1 MVLIKYISLLLV
13 IFISPVCRGQEP
25 KTVNTD
31 KTWPLRIAQS
41 FLRMHPD
48 SIVYPTE
55 AKSRRW
61 NYEQGLMLEA
71 FYQMWLHTNDTQYIQ
86 YVKKNLD
93 YYIRGDGSIL
103 TYLYDEYQLDNITP
117 GKAALRMFDLTHD
130 SKYRI
135 AADTLRNQLA
145 NQPRTNDGGFWH
157 KKIYPYQ
164 MWLDGLYM
172 AEPFYT
178 LYSVMF
184 KDSSAL
190 DDVAKQFLLMARH
203 SYDERS
209 GLYFHGWDESKQQQW
224 ANPQT
229 GCSPNLWGR
238 VLGWYGMGLVDVLD
252 YFPQSHPQKAEL
264 LKILNNL
271 AIQMLKQRD
280 AKTKLWYQVVDKPD
294 EKGNYLEASVSSMF
308 AYVYAKG
315 ANRKY
320 LPAEFGAR
328 AEETFKGILDNLVSI
343 DSLGIVHLKNVCS
356 VSGLGGNPYRD
367 GSVAYYLSEPKRI
380 DDFKGYGPFL
390 LAAIELEETPS
401 LNENTLIGKGKTVA
415 LDYYFN
421 CEWKKVDSTQV
432 QFHYIWEDTTNSG
445 FSQIGSVIQELGAD
459 VAAIRKV
466 PTISDLK
473 NYEIYWIVDPDTPAE
488 TEKPNYISEECI
500 NTVKQ
505 WVKSGG
511 ILILMGNDKG
521 KSEFEHFNKLA
532 ECFGIHF
539 NEDSFHKV
547 VGKVYETGSN
557 DNLPD
562 HPIFRDVKQIFTKEI
577 SSLRIEKP
585 AEPVL
590 VENGF
595 VLMAS
600 ANFGRGF
607 VFAVGDPW
615 FYNEYMD
622 TRRLLAEYENRKAG
636 RNLFTWLFG
645 KLRSQNK

>member
-1 MVLIKYISLLLV
+1 MKFFILFHKKGMDIMRRLVLVSITPLLLL
-13 IFISPVCRGQEP
+13 ICCSTARQA
-25 KTVNTD
+25 D
-31 KTWPLRIAQS
+31 KETPIPWSLRIAQS

-71 FYQMWLHTNDTQYIQ
+71 FYQMWLHTNDTQYVQ

-93 YYIRGDGSIL
+93 YYIRSDGSIL

-172 AEPFYT
+172 AEPFYA

-224 ANPQT
+224 ANPQS

-238 VLGWYGMGLVDVLD
+238 SLGWFGMALVDVLD
-252 YFPQSHPQKAEL
+252 YFPESHPQRAEL

-280 AKTKLWYQVVDKPD
+280 AKTNLWYQVVDKPD

-328 AEETFKGILDNLVSI
+328 AEETFKGILKHLVRI
-343 DSLGIVHLKNVCS
+343 DASVNVHLNNVCS
-356 VSGLGGNPYRD
+356 VAGLGGAARRD
-367 GSVAYYLSEPKRI
+367 GSVAYYLNEPQRV
-380 DDFKGYGPFL
+380 DDFKGYGPFF
-390 LAAIELEETPS
+390 LAAIELE
-401 LNENTLIGKGKTVA
+401 KYK
-415 LDYYFN
+415 
-421 CEWKKVDSTQV
+421 
-432 QFHYIWEDTTNSG
+432 
-445 FSQIGSVIQELGAD
+445 
-459 VAAIRKV
+459 AAIK
-466 PTISDLK
+466 
-473 NYEIYWIVDPDTPAE
+473 
-488 TEKPNYISEECI
+488 
-500 NTVKQ
+500 
-505 WVKSGG
+505 
-511 ILILMGNDKG
+511 
-521 KSEFEHFNKLA
+521 
-532 ECFGIHF
+532 
-539 NEDSFHKV
+539 
-547 VGKVYETGSN
+547 
-557 DNLPD
+557 
-562 HPIFRDVKQIFTKEI
+562 
-577 SSLRIEKP
+577 
-585 AEPVL
+585 
-590 VENGF
+590 
-595 VLMAS
+595 
-600 ANFGRGF
+600 
-607 VFAVGDPW
+607 
-615 FYNEYMD
+615 
-622 TRRLLAEYENRKAG
+622 
-636 RNLFTWLFG
+636 
-645 KLRSQNK
+645 